1 MLSIRF
7 VTQFLSLM
15 YAGLLLVSSFAHADS
30 SGQPGHLKLV
40 TVVPVVASMTQELI
54 ENTPIEVTLLP
65 PTKYN
70 IKRIPGWLERQP
82 PEAYPMADAVIGI
95 SSVWKSVDAY
105 PALRNQNI
113 AVIPIDVA
121 QALLP
126 KGEKVATLQ
135 SGGES
140 TSYFWLSPANSLIML
155 GILHRDLLLVME
167 HKQIEELDKV
177 KRQLNQNFDQMHKSL
192 RQSQIELETALFD
205 LEFMQ
210 AVIDK
215 PELKDLASSTLL
227 PIVEQNDMLDE
238 EFATVLITN
247 RKTNH
252 SSFKSLP
259 KHVFVWSVDD
269 FSKSR
274 DGSYTQRWQENVN
287 QLKTKQKG

>member
-1 MLSIRF
+1 MPSIRF
-7 VTQFLSLM
+7 VTQFLSLI
-15 YAGLLLVSSFAHADS
+15 YSGLLLVSSYAHADS
-30 SGQPGHLKLV
+30 TGQPGNLKLV

-82 PEAYPMADAVIGI
+82 PEVYPMADAVIGI
-95 SSVWKSVDAY
+95 SSVWKNVDAY

-126 KGEKVATLQ
+126 KGEKVAILQ
-135 SGGES
+135 SQGES

-155 GILHRDLLLVME
+155 GILHRDLLLVIE
-167 HKQIEELDKV
+167 HHQIEELDKV

-210 AVIDK
+210 VVINK
-215 PELKDLASSTLL
+215 PELQDLASSTLL
-227 PIVEQNDMLDE
+227 PIVEQNDILDE
-238 EFATVLITN
+238 EFATVLISN
-247 RKTNH
+247 RKPNH

-259 KHVFVWSVDD
+259 KHVFIWSVDD

-274 DGSYTQRWQENVN
+274 DGSYTHRWQENVN
-287 QLKTKQKG
+287 QLKAKQKG

>member
-1 MLSIRF
+1 MFSIRF
-7 VTQFLSLM
+7 ATQFISSIF
-15 YAGLLLVSSFAHADS
+15 AGLLLVSSCAHANS
-30 SGQPGHLKLV
+30 TEQSTHLKLV
-40 TVVPVVASMTQELI
+40 TIVPVVASMTQELV
-54 ENTPIEVTLLP
+54 ENTSIEVTLLP

-95 SSVWKSVDAY
+95 SSVWKNVDAY

-135 SGGES
+135 HQGES
-140 TSYFWLSPANSLIML
+140 ASYFWLSPANSLIML
-155 GILHRDLLLVME
+155 GILHRDLLLVIE
-167 HKQIEELDKV
+167 HHQIEELDKV
-177 KRQLNQNFDQMHKSL
+177 KRLLNQNFDQMHKSL
-192 RQSQIELETALFD
+192 RQSQIQLETALFD

-210 AVIDK
+210 VVIDK

-227 PIVEQNDMLDE
+227 PIVEQNDILDE
-238 EFATVLITN
+238 EFATVLISN
-247 RKTNH
+247 RKPNH

-259 KHVFVWSVDD
+259 KHVFIWSVDD

-274 DGSYTQRWQENVN
+274 SGSYTKRWQKNVI
-287 QLKTKQKG
+287 QLKAKQKG

>member
-1 MLSIRF
+1 
-7 VTQFLSLM
+7 
-15 YAGLLLVSSFAHADS
+15 
-30 SGQPGHLKLV
+30 
-40 TVVPVVASMTQELI
+40 
-54 ENTPIEVTLLP
+54 
-65 PTKYN
+65 
-70 IKRIPGWLERQP
+70 
-82 PEAYPMADAVIGI
+82 MADAVIGI
-95 SSVWKSVDAY
+95 SSVWKNVDAY

-135 SGGES
+135 SQGES

-210 AVIDK
+210 VVIDK

-227 PIVEQNDMLDE
+227 PIIEQNDMLDE

-287 QLKTKQKG
+287 QLKKKQKG

>member
-7 VTQFLSLM
+7 VTQFLSLI
-15 YAGLLLVSSFAHADS
+15 YAGLLLVSSYAHADS
-30 SGQPGHLKLV
+30 AGQPDHLKLV

-82 PEAYPMADAVIGI
+82 PEVYPMADAVIGI
-95 SSVWKSVDAY
+95 SSVWKNVDAY

-126 KGEKVATLQ
+126 KGEKVTTLQ
-135 SGGES
+135 SQRES

-155 GILHRDLLLVME
+155 GILHRDLLLVIE
-167 HKQIEELDKV
+167 HHQIEELDKV

-192 RQSQIELETALFD
+192 RQSQIQLETALFD

-210 AVIDK
+210 VVIDK

-227 PIVEQNDMLDE
+227 PIVEQNDILDE
-238 EFATVLITN
+238 EFATVLISN
-247 RKTNH
+247 RKPNH

-259 KHVFVWSVDD
+259 KHVFIWSVDD

-274 DGSYTQRWQENVN
+274 SGSYTKRWQKNVI
-287 QLKTKQKG
+287 QLKAKQKG